1 MVARQATVA
10 GTTPAV
16 DRMRRLA
23 QGALVVMTGFLLSR
37 LLGAVR
43 NIVIAAHFGTG
54 PDFGAY
60 VAAIALPDLVFQ
72 VLVGG
77 AVASAFIP
85 VFKRYHALG
94 RDDEA
99 WHLTSSVINIFAL
112 IALGTCAVLAV
123 FARPIM
129 DVWVAGQGPDFRD
142 EVANLTRI
150 LLISPAVFAVSTF
163 CSSVLNSYHRFAIAA
178 MAPLLYNLAIIAAA
192 AGLSGPL
199 GIYGLALGAV
209 VGAVL
214 HLLIQLPFCLRLGMR
229 WRPVVDLG
237 HAGVREV
244 ARLFA
249 PRVLG
254 LGVVQLNQ
262 VLSAIVLASFLG
274 AVSIGYLNYAW
285 QLIMLPLALAMAVG
299 TAVFPTLSEE
309 NALENRER
317 FEQVFLLSLRMILFL
332 TIPASIG
339 LIALGEPLIRLVF
352 QRDQF
357 DSAST
362 IGTASAMVFYALG
375 LAGHATVEIVDRVF
389 YARHD
394 TRTPVLAAVLA
405 VGVNL
410 VASLLLSG
418 IVSVPLP
425 FGPEIRSSMGFR
437 GLALANSIA
446 ALVEAGV
453 LLRFA
458 SARMPGLTSG
468 RLTTPALRILAAS
481 LVMGV
486 SVAWLAGRL
495 DPLLGAYGTP
505 GQALLI
511 AFCVGS
517 GAVLYGL
524 LSLAFRSDEV
534 SALWRLVR
542 R

>member
-1 MVARQATVA
+1 MRQ
-10 GTTPAV
+10 
-16 DRMRRLA
+16 LA

-54 PDFGAY
+54 TQFDAY

-77 AVASAFIP
+77 AVGSAFIP

-94 RDDEA
+94 NDDEA
-99 WHLTSSVINIFAL
+99 WYLTSGVINLFAL
-112 IALGTCAVLAV
+112 LALGTCAVLAI

-129 DVWVAGQGPDFRD
+129 DLWVAGQDAAFRD
-142 EVANLTRI
+142 LVASLTRI

-163 CSSVLNSYHRFAIAA
+163 CSSVLNSYNRFAVAA
-178 MAPLLYNLAIIAAA
+178 MAPLLYNLAIIGAAVL
-192 AGLSGPL
+192 LSGPL

-209 VGAVL
+209 VGAGL

-229 WRPVVDLG
+229 WRPIVDLG
-237 HAGVREV
+237 HSGVREV
-244 ARLFA
+244 IRLFA

-309 NALENRER
+309 SALDNRAG
-317 FEQVFLLSLRMILFL
+317 FDQVFLLSLRMILFL
-332 TIPASIG
+332 TIPASVG
-339 LIALGEPLIRLVF
+339 LMVLGEPLIRLVF
-352 QRDQF
+352 QHGQF
-357 DSAST
+357 DAAST
-362 IGTASAMVFYALG
+362 VGVASAMVFYALG
-375 LAGHATVEIVDRVF
+375 LTGHATVEIVDRVF

-394 TRTPVLAAVLA
+394 TRTPVFAAVLA
-405 VGVNL
+405 VGINVA
-410 VASLLLSG
+410 ASLVLMQTALT
-418 IVSVPLP
+418 
-425 FGPEIRSSMGFR
+425 FR
-437 GLALANSIA
+437 GLALASSLA

-453 LLRFA
+453 LLRLTA
-458 SARMPGLTSG
+458 IRMPGVAIG
-468 RLTTPALRILAAS
+468 RLATPALRILAAS
-481 LVMGV
+481 LVMGLP
-486 SVAWLAGRL
+486 VAWLARQL
-495 DPLLGAYGTP
+495 DPLLSGYGTP
-505 GQALLI
+505 GEALLL
-511 AFCVGS
+511 AVCVGS
-517 GAVLYGL
+517 GAAVYA
-524 LSLAFRSDEV
+524 LASVAFHSDEIH
-534 SALWRLVR
+534 ALLRLVR